1 MHGNGKTDARETSV
15 PFSQG
20 SRDRDSKMALTCVTK
35 RLRHGTEE
43 TLFHVNKL
51 ILIIILVKCYYYFI
65 SLRRKV
71 NFNIMVN
78 KDTIFILVAL
88 ALLATS
94 LTYSAIKVRKLKK
107 SAQSGTDIRGKVVKV
122 KKAGERPAPKDYD
135 PTDEESGFA
144 PVEVSEEEFEQ
155 EPRSALEEYLDPST
169 PESRRSALAKDLQDA
184 GYDIR

>member
-1 MHGNGKTDARETSV
+1 
-15 PFSQG
+15 
-20 SRDRDSKMALTCVTK
+20 
-35 RLRHGTEE
+35 
-43 TLFHVNKL
+43 
-51 ILIIILVKCYYYFI
+51 
-65 SLRRKV
+65 
-71 NFNIMVN
+71 MVN

-144 PVEVSEEEFEQ
+144 PVEVSEEELEQ

>member
-1 MHGNGKTDARETSV
+1 MHGNGKTDARKASV
-15 PFSQG
+15 PFFQG
-20 SRDRDSKMALTCVTK
+20 NRDRGSKMALTCVTK
-35 RLRHGTEE
+35 RLRHGTEN
-43 TLFHVNKL
+43 TPFQLNKL
-51 ILIIILVKCYYYFI
+51 ILIIISVKCYYYFI

-78 KDTIFILVAL
+78 KDTILIMVVL
-88 ALLATS
+88 ALLVTS
-94 LTYSAIKVRKLKK
+94 LTYSAIKVRKLNK
-107 SAQSGTDIRGKVVKV
+107 SSQSGRDIRDKVVKV

-135 PTDEESGFA
+135 PTDEQSGFT

-169 PESRRSALAKDLQDA
+169 PESRRSVLAKELQDA

>member
-1 MHGNGKTDARETSV
+1 
-15 PFSQG
+15 
-20 SRDRDSKMALTCVTK
+20 MALTCVTK
-35 RLRHGTEE
+35 RLRHGTEN
-43 TLFHVNKL
+43 THFSLNKL
-51 ILIIILVKCYYYFI
+51 ILIIISVKCYYYFI

-78 KDTIFILVAL
+78 KDTILILMAL

-94 LTYSAIKVRKLKK
+94 LAYSAIKVRKLNK
-107 SAQSGTDIRGKVVKV
+107 SSQSGRDIKDKVVKV

-144 PVEVSEEEFEQ
+144 PVEVNEEEFEQ
-155 EPRSALEEYLDPST
+155 EPRSALEEYLEPST
-169 PESRRSALAKDLQDA
+169 PESRRSVLAKELQDA